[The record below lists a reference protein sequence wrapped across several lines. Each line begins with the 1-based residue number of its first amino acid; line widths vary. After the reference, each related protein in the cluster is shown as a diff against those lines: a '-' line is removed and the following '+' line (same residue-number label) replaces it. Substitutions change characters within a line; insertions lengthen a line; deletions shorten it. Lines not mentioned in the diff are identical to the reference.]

1 MFHLHLLQEAAE
13 GQQLGGSPVSC
24 RVWIGNEMPQ
34 LVKLPSKLIGTDDSA
49 KVGGD
54 EYSIEGPRDEDL
66 PEVGSHP

>member
-1 MFHLHLLQEAAE
+1 MAK
-13 GQQLGGSPVSC
+13 
-24 RVWIGNEMPQ
+24 
-34 LVKLPSKLIGTDDSA
+34 LVKLPGKLVGIDDSA